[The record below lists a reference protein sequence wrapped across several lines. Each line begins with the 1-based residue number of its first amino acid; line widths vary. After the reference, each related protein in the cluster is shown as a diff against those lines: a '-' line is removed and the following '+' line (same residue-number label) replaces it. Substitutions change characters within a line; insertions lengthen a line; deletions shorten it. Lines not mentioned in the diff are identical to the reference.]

1 MCGIV
6 GIASAYSNGFSH
18 KEAQAFMDML
28 YFDAL
33 RGFDSTGVFG
43 VDKHANV
50 AIAKEATQ
58 AAEFIHD
65 EEIKKFKGGLI
76 SSGLFA
82 VGHNR
87 AATRGSVVDK
97 NAHPFWVDDK
107 IVLVQ
112 NGTYKG
118 SHKHLKDTE
127 VDTEALAHVIAENAD
142 ISTALKKINAA
153 YALVWFN
160 TETKELYLI
169 RNEERP
175 LFIAKAKGTLL
186 WCSEA
191 GFLYMAAARHGLEL
205 DEPPRMLPVGTLVTL
220 SIDGNNWKYSE
231 KEIDIKYS
239 FRQETTTTEN
249 EYDPIWGGNVFT
261 HPRYNNRHHTQL
273 THHSVQPHISR
284 RHQDNAPHYVE
295 TTIAEI
301 LLNKFDEYHIP
312 INELANYRLVIDT
325 WHNKNKDNHYP
336 IEIVDYEAANS
347 ETDCKTWH
355 VWGTF
360 VGDQE
365 VFGEKP
371 VAHWFIYN
379 KTEAEVLEY
388 TTQEFVMGKI
398 ASVRSST
405 YNNKVAVIC
414 CFMTDVVPFQV
425 PTYND

>member
-6 GIASAYSNGFSH
+6 GIASAHTNGFSH
-18 KEAQAFMDML
+18 KEASAFMDML

-43 VDKHANV
+43 VDKYANV

-58 AAEFIHD
+58 AAEFLQD

-118 SHKHLKDTE
+118 SHKHLADTE
-127 VDTEALAHVIAENAD
+127 VDTEAIAHVLAKEPD
-142 ISTALKKINAA
+142 ISAALKQINAA

-160 TETKELYLI
+160 TETEELHLI
-169 RNEERP
+169 RNDERP
-175 LFIAKAKGTLL
+175 LFIANAGGTML

-191 GFLYMAAARHGLEL
+191 GFLYMAAARNGLEL
-205 DEPPRMLPVGTLVTL
+205 DAAPTLLPPSTLVTL
-220 SIDGNNWKYSE
+220 SIDGNHWKRAD
-231 KEIDIKYS
+231 KEIDTKYS
-239 FRQETTTTEN
+239 FRHAFPQEEN
-249 EYDPIWGGNVFT
+249 ESPLWEYNVFT
-261 HPRYNNRHHTQL
+261 HPTARRRHHAQL
-273 THHSVQPHISR
+273 THHSVQHGGSSR
-284 RHQDNAPHYVE
+284 HSRNEPHYVE

-301 LLNKFDEYHIP
+301 LLNKFDEHHIP
-312 INELANYRLVIDT
+312 INELANHRAVIDA
-325 WHNKNKDNHYP
+325 WHGKNKENHYP
-336 IEIVDYEAANS
+336 IEILDYEAANS
-347 ETDCKTWH
+347 HTNCRTWH

-371 VAHWFIYN
+371 VAHWFLYD
-379 KTEAEVLEY
+379 KSESEVLEY
-388 TTQEFVMGKI
+388 TTNQYMMGKI
-398 ASVRSST
+398 ASIRSSA

-414 CFMTDVVPFQV
+414 CFMTDVVPLQV